1 MWAPAIFASSG
12 LHTPQAITTTSA
24 SITPREVCTRRMRP
38 CSTSI
43 PLTSVFANTCRPPES
58 IPRSRMIVPARRES
72 TTETVGQ

>member
-1 MWAPAIFASSG
+1 
-12 LHTPQAITTTSA
+12 
-24 SITPREVCTRRMRP
+24 MRP

-43 PLTSVFANTCRPPES
+43 ALTSVFANTWRPPES